1 MSNTTEN
8 IEKKVEISDEVKQL
22 FANSGTPL
30 KETELEKKDDEEDL
44 DENHD
49 KPKDE
54 IKDAD
59 KPKEKDDANADK
71 SKDEKKD
78 DSKKEEPAKVEID
91 NDAVVAF
98 LKSQNIDISSID
110 EIKDKFT
117 KKEDDTDP
125 AVIAV
130 KKLKV
135 KEYAITNK
143 IVTPDTLDKYEADSK
158 LPATEIAFRLY
169 HEARKNETNDN
180 TSEVYT
186 EEELRNEFES
196 EYNLGEDDNNPFKKR
211 SLQNI
216 DLIAQAYMHSNYKEL
231 NKLDS
236 LYETAQQESQL
247 QATLTNIKSQIAK
260 DGLHYSIPSDSDGEP
275 IDVKLPISAKDLK
288 EIQLGLHEL
297 QENDNVDEVKNVV
310 IAKLLLKNHTKI
322 VNEVATAY
330 SSELMKQK
338 LAKSKG
344 IDTKKEG
351 APDEHGVKIPAEVQT
366 LLDNAEKNRKQNN

>member
-1 MSNTTEN
+1 MSNTAEN
-8 IEKKVEISDEVKQL
+8 IATKVEISDEVKEL

-30 KETELEKKDDEEDL
+30 KETETEEKEDEDL

-54 IKDAD
+54 KKEAPKD
-59 KPKEKDDANADK
+59 EKKGDENEDADK
-71 SKDEKKD
+71 SK
-78 DSKKEEPAKVEID
+78 KEEAKSKEGGKIEID

-117 KKEDDTDP
+117 KKEDETDP
-125 AVIAV
+125 AVVAV

-143 IVTPDTLDKYEADSK
+143 IVTPDILDKYEADSK

-169 HEARKNETNDN
+169 HEARKNETNETTN
-180 TSEVYT
+180 EVYT
-186 EEELRNEFES
+186 EDELRTEFES

-236 LYETAQQESQL
+236 LYETAQQEINL
-247 QATLTNIKSQIAK
+247 QATVTDIKKQIAK
-260 DGLHYSIPSDSDGEP
+260 DGLHYSIPTDTEGQS
-275 IDVKLPISAKDLK
+275 IDVTLPISAKDLK
-288 EIQLGLHEL
+288 EVQLAVTEL
-297 QENDNVDEVKNVV
+297 QGNNNTDDVKSLV
-310 IAKLLLKNHTKI
+310 IAKLLLKNHPKI

-330 SSELMKQK
+330 HSELMKQK

-344 IDTKKEG
+344 IEPRKAGE
-351 APDEHGVKIPAEVQT
+351 PDEHGVKIPAEVQT